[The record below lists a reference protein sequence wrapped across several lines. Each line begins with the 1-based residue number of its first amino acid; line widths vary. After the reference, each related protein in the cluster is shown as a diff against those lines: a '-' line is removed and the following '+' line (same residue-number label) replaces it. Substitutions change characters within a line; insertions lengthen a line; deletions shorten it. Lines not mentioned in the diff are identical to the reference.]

1 MFEILSPAAT
11 DDFKFRFTATAAS
24 VGPRQRAKIVYR
36 VRDGDQSKR
45 W

>member
-24 VGPRQRAKIVYR
+24 VGPRQLAKIYR
-36 VRDGDQSKR
+36 ARDGDQSKR